1 MMSWFTDTFLPSL
14 LSRAGVEH
22 GLWLSRKQTAICL
35 EHMECHTVLQAE
47 FQGDYRRHNYYTME
61 WGERSVRL
69 DYSKL
74 NGCGVIV
81 FGMNNQEK
89 AEANARRET
98 EKQRLEAERLERI
111 WKNPERLEKWRKR
124 SQEALD
130 RAEHDLELCK
140 QDLLAAQASGDM
152 EEVKLCLEDIKFAE
166 EVVAEKLADWRK
178 YYDGD

>member
-1 MMSWFTDTFLPSL
+1 MSWFTDTFLPSL
-14 LSRAGVEH
+14 LSRAGVNH

-61 WGERSVRL
+61 WGERSIRL

-74 NGCGVIV
+74 NGCGLIV

-89 AEANARRET
+89 AEANARREA
-98 EKQRLEAERLERI
+98 EKRRLEAERLERI
-111 WKNPERLEKWRKR
+111 HRNPERLEKWRKR
-124 SQEALD
+124 SQEELD
-130 RAEHDLELCK
+130 RAKHKLEVWK
-140 QDLLAAQASGDM
+140 AALAEAKAAGDM

-166 EVVAEKLADWRK
+166 EMVAEKLAEWRK
-178 YYDGD
+178 YHNGD